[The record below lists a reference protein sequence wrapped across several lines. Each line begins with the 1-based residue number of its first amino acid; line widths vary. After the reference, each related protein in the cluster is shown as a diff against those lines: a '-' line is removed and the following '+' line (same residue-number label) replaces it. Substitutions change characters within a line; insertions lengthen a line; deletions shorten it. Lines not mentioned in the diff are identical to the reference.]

1 MSTLGIINSD
11 PKIKEL
17 VEFAFQQENG
27 LSVGFG
33 SVVPNN
39 NNDLLFLIE
48 EDEILE
54 FLNYALPELV
64 VINFSDPKINI
75 EGIINHI
82 KNDKWILNFG
92 IIGLFS
98 HEKDKEEQLLRK
110 YKAINVLTLLD
121 NYRLRTHLVK
131 SIQIIEQNYQI
142 IFQREFTKNLL
153 EGASGSFTIEND
165 LLAVP
170 LYSGIGATILAQRG
184 LINPD
189 SKMHLQLALAEL
201 IVNAIEH
208 GNCGITYEEKTKAL
222 DEGISPVDLIAE
234 KCKDPKI
241 NEKKVTFNWEI
252 KPDRAIFIIHDEGKG
267 FDVKSH
273 IEKVTNQDKYS
284 LHGRGIQMAASL
296 SHELKYNSKGNQVA
310 LVINHDISVEHEVPV
325 GFSREQTVHVK
336 KGDIVLREGEPSD
349 YLYYISSGTYEVIHN
364 DRQVGSLS
372 PQDIFMGEMSF
383 LLNQRRSATIRAT
396 SKGKLILLTQKTF
409 INVIREYPHY
419 GIFLSKLIARRL
431 VRSNEQTAAQ
441 LNNADFTSDLAT

>member
-17 VEFAFQQENG
+17 VEFAFEQTPDHNY
-27 LSVGFG
+27 
-33 SVVPNN
+33 
-39 NNDLLFLIE
+39 DLLFLIQ

-64 VINFSDPKINI
+64 VINFSDQKINI
-75 EGIINHI
+75 DGVINHI

-98 HEKDKEEQLLRK
+98 HEADKEELLLKK
-110 YKAINVLTLLD
+110 YKAINVLAQLD

-208 GNCGITYEEKTKAL
+208 GNCGISYEEKTKAL
-222 DEGISPVDLIAE
+222 DEGISPVDLIAD

-241 NEKKVTFNWEI
+241 NAKKVTFNWEI
-252 KPDRAIFIIHDEGKG
+252 KPDRSIFIIHDEGKG
-267 FDVKSH
+267 FDVKAH

-284 LHGRGIQMAASL
+284 LHGRGIKMAASL
-296 SHELKYNSKGNQVA
+296 SHELKYNTKGNQVA
-310 LVINHDISVEHEVPV
+310 LVLKHDVSVEHEVPV

-349 YLYYISSGTYEVIHN
+349 YLYYISSGTYEVLHN
-364 DRQVGSLS
+364 DRVVGSLS

-383 LLNQRRSATIRAT
+383 LLNQRRSATIKAT

-441 LNNADFTSDLAT
+441 LNNAVPETDYT